1 MRLNDVDIAPYSTVL
16 LDRDGTVNVHLVG
29 DYVKCPEE
37 FRFVPGAKEAIVA
50 MSRAGKRVYIITN
63 QRGVG
68 RGLMS
73 EADLAAVHRYMVDEV
88 EKAGG
93 HIDGIYC
100 CTATDAGDPRRK
112 PQTGMWQELLRD
124 HPEIRPAET
133 LMIGDSDSDDAFA
146 RNCGIG
152 FCRVEDTI
160 G

>member
-73 EADLAAVHRYMVDEV
+73 EADLAAVHRYMVDQV

-100 CTATDAGDPRRK
+100 CTATKADDPRRK

-124 HPEIRPAET
+124 HPDPKKSRMMIYPVVNVCGKIREPQKH
-133 LMIGDSDSDDAFA
+133 L
-146 RNCGIG
+146 
-152 FCRVEDTI
+152 RVSVFI
-160 G
+160 KN